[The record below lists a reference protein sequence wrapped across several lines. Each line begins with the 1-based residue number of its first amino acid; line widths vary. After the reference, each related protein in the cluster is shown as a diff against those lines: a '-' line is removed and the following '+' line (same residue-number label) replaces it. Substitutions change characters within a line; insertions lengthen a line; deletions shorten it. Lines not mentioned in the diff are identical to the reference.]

1 MISGRRGIRVGTLVG
16 LLTSWLVAAPAFSG
30 IHTWDVREVFSNADG
45 TIQYVEL
52 YEANGTAGETGV
64 GNGTIS
70 STTQSFTWSNGA
82 VVGPTSNRSYLIAT
96 QSFADL
102 PGAPTPDAI
111 IPLSKIP
118 FFNVAGDTVA
128 FGGFDSWVFGAV
140 PTNGTDSLDR
150 ASGVGLN
157 TPKNYANVTGSVDAN
172 PSNPPVPVASA
183 PAIGLLLTLLATV
196 GFAVLWS
203 RRTRTA

>member
-1 MISGRRGIRVGTLVG
+1 MRTGRRRIRAGVLVG
-16 LLTSWLVAAPAFSG
+16 LAGLWAAAPAMAG

-45 TIQYVEL
+45 TIQFVEL
-52 YEANGTAGETGV
+52 YEANGTAGEVGV

-82 VVGPTSNRSYLIAT
+82 VTGPTTNRSYLIAT

-140 PTNGTDSLDR
+140 PTNGTDSRDR
-150 ASGVGLN
+150 ATGIGPNS
-157 TPKNYANVTGSVDAN
+157 PKNYANATGSVNAN
-172 PSNPPVPVASA
+172 PPNPTVPLASA
-183 PAIGLLLTLLATV
+183 PAIGLMTGLLLAA
-196 GFAVLWS
+196 GFSILWS
-203 RRTRTA
+203 RRQRTA